1 MYRFRHS
8 MSACVMSFVVQML
21 FSPLMAQ
28 RHDDE
33 ETSRAVDIAEVE
45 VRARRQLS
53 DIGVSRDDIDTSLL
67 RSSVSLS
74 MADVLMSATGVYV
87 KHSGRASLSTVAIRG
102 AGASH
107 TQVTWNGLKINSPM
121 MGQVDFSSIPAYF
134 VGEAKVLY
142 GTSSLGKVSG
152 GLGGAVTLHT
162 PMRHTEGVHVD
173 YVQGIGSWC
182 TLDEYLSVAYGSH
195 KWSSRIQ
202 LLLSTSDN
210 DFSYINR
217 DRKENLYDDNKNI
230 IAQYY
235 PKERNV
241 NGKYRDMHVMG
252 NVVYNMVSAPMK
264 VGLCCWYTNQDR
276 ERPMLSSSYIKGMR
290 FENRHRE
297 QTLRAVARADYSTET
312 AHIEAS
318 VGFQRMQTSYDYS
331 RDPGNG
337 EMVAL
342 VKSRNNEQT
351 AMCKVDISYMGVDNL
366 ALRMVCEHDIQS
378 VDNKDR
384 DVVMADGSKTV
395 IGYNERR
402 AETSAVADIMWRPL
416 PALGLRLTMR
426 EELCDGRLQPLLP
439 AFMAEWTACESRERT
454 LRVRGSVSRNYRRPS
469 LNDLYYMPGGNVD
482 LKAEQ
487 GRTADVALTY
497 TDVSPLWGSLRM
509 ELACF
514 DSDVDN
520 WIMWLPTAKG
530 FFSPRNVKRVHAYGA
545 ELKLH
550 LSRSIF
556 REWHCNID
564 GNYTLTKSI
573 NNGEKLSPAD
583 KSQGKQLPFIPIH
596 TGNINATLTW
606 RSWQLAY
613 SWNGYSERFTMS
625 SNAVTYTGQLKAY
638 GIENVSLQKRFPL
651 THGEVKVKLTANNI
665 FNKEYQSILSRPM
678 PGRNYECL
686 VIIKL

>member
-1 MYRFRHS
+1 
-8 MSACVMSFVVQML
+8 MSFVVQML

-28 RHDDE
+28 RHDNE

-182 TLDEYLSVAYGSH
+182 TLDEYLSVAYGCH

-252 NVVYNMVSAPMK
+252 DVVYNMVSAPMK

-276 ERPMLSSSYIKGMR
+276 ERPLLSSSYIKGMR
-290 FENRHRE
+290 FENRHR
-297 QTLRAVARADYSTET
+297 
-312 AHIEAS
+312 
-318 VGFQRMQTSYDYS
+318 
-331 RDPGNG
+331 
-337 EMVAL
+337 
-342 VKSRNNEQT
+342 
-351 AMCKVDISYMGVDNL
+351 
-366 ALRMVCEHDIQS
+366 
-378 VDNKDR
+378 
-384 DVVMADGSKTV
+384 
-395 IGYNERR
+395 
-402 AETSAVADIMWRPL
+402 
-416 PALGLRLTMR
+416 
-426 EELCDGRLQPLLP
+426 
-439 AFMAEWTACESRERT
+439 
-454 LRVRGSVSRNYRRPS
+454 
-469 LNDLYYMPGGNVD
+469 
-482 LKAEQ
+482 
-487 GRTADVALTY
+487 
-497 TDVSPLWGSLRM
+497 
-509 ELACF
+509 
-514 DSDVDN
+514 
-520 WIMWLPTAKG
+520 
-530 FFSPRNVKRVHAYGA
+530 
-545 ELKLH
+545 
-550 LSRSIF
+550 
-556 REWHCNID
+556 
-564 GNYTLTKSI
+564 
-573 NNGEKLSPAD
+573 
-583 KSQGKQLPFIPIH
+583 
-596 TGNINATLTW
+596 
-606 RSWQLAY
+606 
-613 SWNGYSERFTMS
+613 
-625 SNAVTYTGQLKAY
+625 
-638 GIENVSLQKRFPL
+638 
-651 THGEVKVKLTANNI
+651 
-665 FNKEYQSILSRPM
+665 
-678 PGRNYECL
+678 
-686 VIIKL
+686 